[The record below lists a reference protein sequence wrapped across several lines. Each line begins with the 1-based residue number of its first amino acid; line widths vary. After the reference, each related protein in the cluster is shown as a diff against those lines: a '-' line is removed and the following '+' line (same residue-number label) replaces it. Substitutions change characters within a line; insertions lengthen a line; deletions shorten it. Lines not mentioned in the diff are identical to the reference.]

1 MPTRSTWLL
10 AALPL
15 AAVAVGVFADGGYDP
30 GPRLAFGLTALAAT
44 ALTAAIT
51 RSLPVHPVAVVLLAL
66 AAVGALSAIWTLG
79 PVDRTLRWALVTA
92 GFAAVALSSGAV
104 ARRSGGVAA
113 IAAGLAA
120 TATAAAAIG
129 LSAAVAHW
137 FPYAE
142 RIAGVWRPG
151 GPFEYPPAL
160 AALQV
165 SALPVLLAGMMAR
178 ARAAAAAAALG
189 MALAGGVLAL
199 AASRLGLGL
208 ALVVAGLA
216 LAWPQLVGAART
228 QIAAALA
235 LAAAAGA
242 ALAAAP
248 EPLTLVA
255 VAVLAA
261 PAWLALRA
269 MIPPRPELSRA
280 GARAVLVVL
289 AAAAV
294 FGAVAFG
301 AAPNRGGGPDAGFL
315 HGRTDTW
322 SAALQTFADRP
333 LTGTGAGAFLA
344 GSARH
349 QDGQTI
355 RFAHSLP
362 LELAAELGLA
372 GLLLALAMYTTTARA
387 LWRSRTVPRTLWLLG
402 PAAAVFPVTGLV
414 DWQWHLAG
422 AGAVWAL
429 ALGAVAGAVPRTQ
442 KFTESTQKTRAGY
455 RRAAWRHRI
464 PRRAT

>member
-30 GPRLAFGLTALAAT
+30 GPRVAFGLTALAA
-44 ALTAAIT
+44 AAIT
-51 RSLPVHPVAVVLLAL
+51 AAVTRTLPMQPVAVVLLAL
-66 AAVGALSAIWTLG
+66 AALGALSAVWTLG
-79 PVDRTLRWALVTA
+79 PVDRTLRWGLVTA
-92 GFAAVALSSGAV
+92 GFAAVMIASGAA
-104 ARRSGGVAA
+104 ARRPGGQAA
-113 IAAGLAA
+113 IATGLAA
-120 TATAAAAIG
+120 MATAAAAIG
-129 LSAAVAHW
+129 LTAAVAHW

-178 ARAAAAAAALG
+178 GRAAAAAAAVG

-199 AASRLGLGL
+199 AASRLGLAL

-216 LAWPQLVGAART
+216 LAWPQLANATRT
-228 QIAAALA
+228 QVAAALA
-235 LAAAAGA
+235 LATVAGA

-261 PAWLALRA
+261 PAWLAARA
-269 MIPPRPELSRA
+269 ITPPRPELSRT
-280 GARAVLVVL
+280 GARAVVAVL

-294 FGAVAFG
+294 IGSVAFG
-301 AAPNRGGGPDAGFL
+301 AAPNRGGGPGAGFL

-333 LTGTGAGAFLA
+333 LSGTGAGAFLA

-355 RFAHSLP
+355 RFAHNLP
-362 LELAAELGLA
+362 LELAAELGLI
-372 GLLLALAMYTTTARA
+372 GLLLALAFYATTARA
-387 LWRSRTVPRTLWLLG
+387 LWRSRTAPRTLWLLG
-402 PAAAVFPVTGLV
+402 PAAAVLPVTALV

-429 ALGAVAGAVPRTQ
+429 ALGAIAGAVPRTQ
-442 KFTESTQKTRAGY
+442 KFLQSTHKTRAGY
-455 RRAAWRHRI
+455 REAAWRQRI
-464 PRRAT
+464 PRRTT